1 MPYASNASRRDELLA
16 AIGAKSVEDLFVDIP
31 GQVRAPLK
39 GLPQGLG
46 EGEVLAE
53 TQAILSRNIT
63 ADEAACFLGQGFYN
77 RYIPPAVRSIVSRSE
92 FYTAYTPYQAEISQG
107 MLQSLFEYQS
117 IVGELTGMDSVNTS
131 MYDGATALGEAARMA
146 FRIKEGDTFLI
157 PRAVHPDK
165 KSILKNYLVGTP
177 GKVVEV
183 PFDPG
188 TGQVTASALQ
198 TAASKGEV
206 FGAYIES
213 PNALGILEEVL
224 PEAKAALGADV
235 PLIVGIDPL
244 AQAVLEPPASFGA
257 DIVVGEG
264 QGIGIPLQFGGPTTG
279 IFGCRK
285 EHTRKMPG
293 RIIGMTRDR
302 DGRRAF
308 CMTLMTRE
316 QHIRRSKAMSNICT
330 NESLL
335 SLAFAAHAALLGR
348 EGLKRLAETNMANAR
363 ALLAALKSVSGI
375 SAPQFKGPFFNEV
388 TVGVLG
394 DAEWLAD
401 ACTDERVVP
410 GVSFTKAL
418 PELGES
424 LTLAATELTTAEDLE
439 RLKASLS
446 MHLKVQ
452 YRSARP
458 KVSVPGGSA

>member
-1 MPYASNASRRDELLA
+1 MPFASNASRTDELLQ
-16 AIGAKSVEDLFVDIP
+16 AIGAKSIEDLFVDIP
-31 GQVRAPLK
+31 GSVRAPLT
-39 GLPQGLG
+39 GVPLGIG
-46 EGEVLAE
+46 EGEVASE
-53 TQAILSRNIT
+53 TQEILSRNIT

-131 MYDGATALGEAARMA
+131 MYDGSTALGEAARMA
-146 FRIKEGDTFLI
+146 LRLKEGDTFLI
-157 PRAVHPDK
+157 PRAIHPDK
-165 KSILKNYLVGTP
+165 KSVLKNYLIGTP

-183 PFDPG
+183 PFDPA
-188 TGQVTASALQ
+188 TGQISAPALQ
-198 TAASKGEV
+198 AAASKGTV
-206 FGAYIES
+206 FGAYLES

-224 PEAKAALGADV
+224 PEAKAILGAQV

-244 AQAVLEPPASFGA
+244 AQALLEPPASFGA
-257 DIVVGEG
+257 DIVIGEG

-279 IFGCRK
+279 LFGCRK

-293 RIIGMTRDR
+293 RIIGMTKDR

-335 SLAFAAHAALLGR
+335 SLCFATHAAMLGR
-348 EGLKRLAETNMANAR
+348 QGLKRLAETNMANAR
-363 ALLAALKSVSGI
+363 ALLEALKSVPGVH
-375 SAPQFKGPFFNEV
+375 APLFKGPFFNEV
-388 TVGVLG
+388 TVGVKG
-394 DAEWLAD
+394 DAAWLAS
-401 ACTDERVVP
+401 ACTAERVVP
-410 GVSFTKAL
+410 GLSLTKAL
-418 PELGES
+418 PELGQS
-424 LTLAATELTTAEDLE
+424 LTLAATELTTAANLE

-446 MHLKVQ
+446 MHLEQAAAK
-452 YRSARP
+452 
-458 KVSVPGGSA
+458 GGHP

>member
-1 MPYASNASRRDELLA
+1 MPYASNASRRDELLR
-16 AIGAKSVEDLFVDIP
+16 AIGATSIEDLFVDIP
-31 GQVRAPLK
+31 AHVRAPLK
-39 GLPQGLG
+39 GVPLGIG

-63 ADEAACFLGQGFYN
+63 ADEASCFLGQGFYN

-131 MYDGATALGEAARMA
+131 MYDGSTALGEAARMA
-146 FRIKEGDTFLI
+146 FRMREGDTFLI
-157 PRAVHPDK
+157 PRAIHPDK

-177 GKVVEV
+177 GKLVEI
-183 PFDPG
+183 PFDPA
-188 TGQVTASALQ
+188 TGQITASALHA
-198 TAASKGEV
+198 AASEGKV

-213 PNALGILEEVL
+213 PNALGVLEEVM
-224 PEAKAALGADV
+224 PEAKAILGADV
-235 PLIVGIDPL
+235 PLVVGIDPL

-279 IFGCRK
+279 LFGCRR

-293 RIIGMTRDR
+293 RIIGMTKDR

-335 SLAFAAHAALLGR
+335 SLSFAAHAAMLGR
-348 EGLKRLAETNMANAR
+348 EGLKKLAETNMANAR
-363 ALLAALKSVSGI
+363 ALLETLKSVSGVR
-375 SAPQFKGPFFNEV
+375 APLFKGPFFNEV
-388 TVGVLG
+388 TVGVPG
-394 DAEWLAD
+394 DAAWLAD

-410 GVSFTKAL
+410 GVSFTKAF
-418 PELGES
+418 PEIGES
-424 LTLAATELTTAEDLE
+424 LTLAATELTTAENLE
-439 RLKASLS
+439 RLKVSLS
-446 MHLKVQ
+446 MHLRVQ
-452 YRSARP
+452 PRNARP
-458 KVSVPGGSA
+458 EVSAKGARV